1 MVQQKYVSPK
11 EFFKMYHDDST
22 DLMGWEMVG
31 DWENDQ
37 SATMLVRYRMMD
49 GFLKPSANTN
59 VVLAAYVTSH
69 VRLRLYSYLEKL
81 QDRVLYFDTG
91 KNIIIL
97 RNFDFGVIYACFW
110 IVATF
115 TYQYIFFNF

>member
-11 EFFKMYHDDST
+11 EFFKMYHDDSI

-31 DWENDQ
+31 DRENDQ

-49 GFLKPSANTN
+49 GFLKPAANTN
-59 VVLAAYVTSH
+59 VVLAAYVTAH
-69 VRLRLYSYLEKL
+69 ARLRLYSYLEKL

-97 RNFDFGVIYACFW
+97 RNFDFGVISACF
-110 IVATF
+110 
-115 TYQYIFFNF
+115 